1 MNKLLKVTGTVFI
14 IAGLLWGIFSAI
26 YGDGWFAA
34 LSSILGGFLTG
45 IVFLALAEIL
55 DRTDENRYYLE
66 VLLERTEQPEPA
78 VTRPTAPAKR
88 KTKTALESLKD
99 HKFNAND

>member
-1 MNKLLKVTGTVFI
+1 MNKLLKIIGTVFFI
-14 IAGLLWGIFSAI
+14 GGLLWAIFSAI
-26 YGDGWFAA
+26 YGDGWIPA
-34 LSSILGGFLTG
+34 LASILSGFLAG

-78 VTRPTAPAKR
+78 VSRPAAPAKR